1 MSSINNTYLVDLDS
15 DLSEGMY
22 DYYKQE
28 EVKKEQFK
36 KQMANLFIGYLNK
49 GEDIAKR
56 KKA

>member
-15 DLSEGMY
+15 DLSEGIY

-49 GEDIAKR
+49 GENTTKR

>member
-15 DLSEGMY
+15 DLSEGIY